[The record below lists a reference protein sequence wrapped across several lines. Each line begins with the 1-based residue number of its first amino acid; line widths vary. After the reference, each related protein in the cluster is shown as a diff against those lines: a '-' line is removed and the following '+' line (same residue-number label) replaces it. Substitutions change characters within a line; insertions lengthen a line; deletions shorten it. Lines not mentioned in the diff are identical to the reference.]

1 MTIPADAASDEQL
14 IARTREGDM
23 GAYDELYR
31 RHVDDASKVARI
43 VTNNSDEAQDV
54 VAEAFTRVLTRL
66 REGGGPDLEF
76 APYLKTVVRRLAI
89 DRHRTSQR
97 DGSQTDPS
105 ILDILPTADD
115 AMARSTDRQLV
126 RHAFETLPERWQ
138 QVLWHTEIEG
148 RSPASLAPALGSSA
162 NAVAALAYRAREGL
176 RQAYLAVN
184 LSAEVQPECRP
195 YAPKIA
201 SYVRGTLSAHD
212 TREMS
217 AHLATCTHCRER
229 RDELLLLVSDM
240 RGILWPAL
248 LLPASGIAAG
258 AVAAGAGAAGG
269 GVLAFLNPASWGKQ
283 ARQFAAAGGAAAAAA
298 AIAVAA
304 WALTGNDDPADPPA
318 AAPSVSAEP
327 EAPSDDPPAENP
339 PDEPPAP
346 PQQEE
351 PPADDPVEDEPQ
363 PDQPVADAP
372 PPNLPDEP
380 VEEDEPPAEQ
390 PEVDPSQPSETPS
403 SEPTEEP
410 TSDPTQPPPAEQP
423 PTIEVQPPAN
433 PVVVAGEDVTLTVTV
448 AGNPPPDLQ
457 WQYADPPAGSGGQPT
472 TTAAEAPK
480 SGPRFL
486 LAPTTDG
493 TPYVSSAEQRA
504 GETPDDT
511 ADTPDAPAE
520 SDWIDVAGATTD
532 TLVIEAPDRDL
543 DGRQYRVKATNPLG
557 TITTQPAVITVQY
570 PPAIEEQPQNVTV
583 VEGDT
588 AVFEAVAVA
597 NPAAMTITWQV
608 RAPGGEWGAPDQA
621 VATPRQEG
629 VRSTLELTDVSGE
642 RDGYQYRAVFTN
654 EVGEAASEPAT
665 LTVHWQPEVTAQP
678 ESVEAGPGDDVEF
691 TASASA
697 NPEATWAWE
706 SAPSAEGPWTPVPDA
721 TGSGPDAALTR
732 PGVTLDDDGT
742 RYRAVFTNELG
753 SVTTDAATLEVVRA
767 GDLRVVIGDA
777 TRCILL
783 DGEGHPAARDCA
795 GSPARTWETPGDGTI
810 RWAANGQ
817 CLDVVT
823 PLTPVPLAPHFQSPT
838 FLADCDGSSSQQW
851 RLDPDSA
858 EPQTIASGLHQL
870 PPWEHVLDVEGVS
883 PNGRLIIYP
892 EHGGINQQFRYLQ
905 P

>member
-1 MTIPADAASDEQL
+1 
-14 IARTREGDM
+14 M

-54 VAEAFTRVLTRL
+54 VSEAFTRVLTRL

-89 DRHRTSQR
+89 DRHRGSQR

-217 AHLATCTHCRER
+217 AHLATCGHCRER

-248 LLPASGIAAG
+248 LLPASGVAAG
-258 AVAAGAGAAGG
+258 AVAAAGAGAAAGG

-304 WALTGNDDPADPPA
+304 WALTSGDDPADPPA
-318 AAPSVSAEP
+318 AAPIVSTEP
-327 EAPSDDPPAENP
+327 EPPAENP
-339 PDEPPAP
+339 PAEPPAENP
-346 PQQEE
+346 PAQPPAEEPEDPPAQPPADEPVADDPPEQEE
-351 PPADDPVEDEPQ
+351 PDT
-363 PDQPVADAP
+363 
-372 PPNLPDEP
+372 
-380 VEEDEPPAEQ
+380 DEPPAEQ
-390 PEVDPSQPSETPS
+390 PDVEPSQPSETPS
-403 SEPTEEP
+403 SEPTVEP
-410 TSDPTQPPPAEQP
+410 TPDPTQPPVEQAP
-423 PTIEVQPPAN
+423 VIDQQPPAN
-433 PVVVAGEDVTLTVTV
+433 PVVVAGESITLTVAV
-448 AGNPPPDLQ
+448 SGNPPPDLQ
-457 WQYADPPAGSGGQPT
+457 WQYADPPAGSSGGDDGEPVAV
-472 TTAAEAPK
+472 TAAN
-480 SGPRFL
+480 SGPRFWVT
-486 LAPTTDG
+486 PTTSGTPYRYSDPVPGESTDG
-493 TPYVSSAEQRA
+493 TADEIIEPAPTADETPADELPAEEDWVDLA
-504 GETPDDT
+504 GETS
-511 ADTPDAPAE
+511 E
-520 SDWIDVAGATTD
+520 S
-532 TLVIEAPDRDL
+532 LVITEPTADL
-543 DGRQYRVKATNPLG
+543 DGRAYRVKATNPLG
-557 TITTQPAVITVQY
+557 TITTEPAVISVQY
-570 PPAIEEQPQNVTV
+570 SPTVETHPQSVTV
-583 VEGDT
+583 EEGGT
-588 AVFEAVAVA
+588 AVFEATAVA
-597 NPAAMTITWQV
+597 NPDAMTITWQV
-608 RAPGGEWGAPDQA
+608 RAPGGEWDAPDTA
-621 VATPRQEG
+621 IATTRQEG
-629 VRSTLELTDVSGE
+629 VTSTLELTGVGSE

-654 EVGEAASEPAT
+654 DVGEAATEPAT
-665 LTVHWQPEVTAQP
+665 LTVHWEPEVTEQP
-678 ESVEAGPGDDVEF
+678 ESAEVGPGADVEF

-697 NPEATWAWE
+697 NPEGTWAWE
-706 SAPSAEGPWTPVPDA
+706 SATSSDGPWTPVPDA
-721 TGSGPDAALTR
+721 TGSGSDAVLTLTGVALE
-732 PGVTLDDDGT
+732 DDGT

-767 GDLRVVIGDA
+767 GRFEVDLGDHG
-777 TRCILL
+777 TRCLVV
-783 DGEGHPAARDCA
+783 DGQGIPRAGDCA
-795 GSPARTWETPGDGTI
+795 DAPSRGWEVPDDGTI
-810 RWAANGQ
+810 VWRATGQ
-817 CLDVVT
+817 CLDGVHPIDAVV
-823 PLTPVPLAPHFQSPT
+823 LA
-838 FLADCDGSSSQQW
+838 ACDDSNSQQWNLDPETSSSQ
-851 RLDPDSA
+851 LVKSVKYH
-858 EPQTIASGLHQL
+858 GF
-870 PPWEHVLDVEGVS
+870 VLDIEQVAAD
-883 PNGRLIIYP
+883 GRLILFP
-892 EHGGINQQFRYLQ
+892 VHQGVNQQFRYIQ

>member
-1 MTIPADAASDEQL
+1 MTIPADGASDEQL

-54 VAEAFTRVLTRL
+54 VAEAFTRVLMRL
-66 REGGGPDLEF
+66 REGGGPDLDF

-89 DRHRTSQR
+89 DRHRSSQR

-217 AHLATCTHCRER
+217 AHLATCAHCRER

-248 LLPASGIAAG
+248 LLPASGVAAG
-258 AVAAGAGAAGG
+258 AVAAAGAGATGG
-269 GVLAFLNPASWGKQ
+269 GVLAFLSPASWGKQ
-283 ARQFAAAGGAAAAAA
+283 ARQFAAAGGVAAAAA

-304 WALTGNDDPADPPA
+304 WALTSNDDPADPPA
-318 AAPSVSAEP
+318 AAPSASAE
-327 EAPSDDPPAENP
+327 SD
-339 PDEPPAP
+339 
-346 PQQEE
+346 
-351 PPADDPVEDEPQ
+351 PPADDPPDDEP
-363 PDQPVADAP
+363 ADPPQAP
-372 PPNLPDEP
+372 PEQEEQPPAEP
-380 VEEDEPPAEQ
+380 PADEPPADQPIADPPEEEPDEPAEEEPPVDQ
-390 PEVDPSQPSETPS
+390 PEVEPSQPSETPT

-410 TSDPTQPPPAEQP
+410 TEEPTPEPTPEPTQPPAEAP
-423 PTIEVQPPAN
+423 PTIDRQPPPN
-433 PVVVAGEDVTLTVTV
+433 PVVVAGEDVTLTVAV
-448 AGNPPPDLQ
+448 SGNPPPELQ
-457 WQYADPPAGSGGQPT
+457 WQYADPPTGSSGGQPAGEQPQ
-472 TTAAEAPK
+472 TATAET
-480 SGPRFL
+480 SGPSFL
-486 LAPTTDG
+486 IVPTSSG
-493 TPYVSSAEQRA
+493 TPYVQSADDRA
-504 GETPDDT
+504 DEVPADETPDGSQDV
-511 ADTPDAPAE
+511 PPE
-520 SDWIDVAGATTD
+520 EDWVDVAGATTD
-532 TLVIEAPDRDL
+532 TLVIEAPDRDI
-543 DGRQYRVKATNPLG
+543 DGRLYRVKATNPLG
-557 TITTQPAVITVQY
+557 TITTEPAVITVQY
-570 PPAIEEQPQNVTV
+570 PPAIEEQPQSVTV
-583 VEGDT
+583 VEGGT
-588 AVFEAVAVA
+588 AVFEATAVA
-597 NPAAMTITWQV
+597 NPDAMTITWQA
-608 RAPGGEWGAPDQA
+608 RPPGGEWRSPDTTL
-621 VATPRQEG
+621 ATSRQEG
-629 VRSTLELTDVSGE
+629 VTSTLKLTGVGSE

-654 EVGEAASEPAT
+654 EVGEATSEPAT
-665 LTVHWQPEVTAQP
+665 LTVHWQPEITEQP

-706 SAPSAEGPWTPVPDA
+706 SAPSADGPWTPVPDA
-721 TGSGPDAALTR
+721 TGTGPDATLTR
-732 PGVTLDDDGT
+732 TGVTLDDDHT

-767 GDLRVVIGDA
+767 GRFEVDLGEHG
-777 TRCILL
+777 TRCIVV
-783 DGEGHPAARDCA
+783 DGADVPRAGDCA
-795 GSPARTWETPGDGTI
+795 DAPSRGWEVPGDGTI
-810 RWAANGQ
+810 VWRETGE
-817 CLDVVT
+817 CLDGVAPIEAVV
-823 PLTPVPLAPHFQSPT
+823 LAP
-838 FLADCDGSSSQQW
+838 CDDGDSQQW
-851 RLDPDSA
+851 NLDPETSA
-858 EPQTIASGLHQL
+858 AQPIKSVKYHAF
-870 PPWEHVLDVEGVS
+870 VLDIEQVA
-883 PNGRLIIYP
+883 PDGRVILFP
-892 EHGGINQQFRYLQ
+892 SHNGINQQFRYIQ

>member
-23 GAYDELYR
+23 RAYDELYR

-269 GVLAFLNPASWGKQ
+269 GVLAFLNPAGWGKQ

-327 EAPSDDPPAENP
+327 EPPSDDPPAENP

-346 PQQEE
+346 PQEEEE

-372 PPNLPDEP
+372 PPQNEPDEP
-380 VEEDEPPAEQ
+380 VEEEPPAEQ

-403 SEPTEEP
+403 SEPT
-410 TSDPTQPPPAEQP
+410 SDPTQPPPAEQP
-423 PTIEVQPPAN
+423 PAIEVQPPAN

-448 AGNPPPDLQ
+448 TGNPPPDLQ
-457 WQYADPPAGSGGQPT
+457 WQYAEPPAGSSGQPAAT
-472 TTAAEAPK
+472 TTSAEAPK
-480 SGPRFL
+480 SAPRFL
-486 LAPTTDG
+486 LAPSTDG
-493 TPYVSSAEQRA
+493 TPYISSAEQRA

-511 ADTPDAPAE
+511 ADAPDAPAE

-532 TLVIEAPDRDL
+532 TLVIEAPDRAL
-543 DGRQYRVKATNPLG
+543 DGRLYRVKATNPLG

-570 PPAIEEQPQNVTV
+570 PPAIEEQPQSVTV

-608 RAPGGEWGAPDQA
+608 RAPGGEWGAPDTT

-678 ESVEAGPGDDVEF
+678 ESVETGPGDDVEF

-742 RYRAVFTNELG
+742 SYRAVFTNELG

-767 GDLRVVIGDA
+767 GRFQVDLGEAGV
-777 TRCILL
+777 RCIVV
-783 DGEGHPAARDCA
+783 DGSGVPRAGDCA
-795 GSPARTWETPGDGTI
+795 DTPSRGWEVPGDGTI
-810 RWAANGQ
+810 VWRATGQ
-817 CLDVVT
+817 CLDGVHPIDAVV
-823 PLTPVPLAPHFQSPT
+823 LAT
-838 FLADCDGSSSQQW
+838 CDDSNSQQW
-851 RLDPDSA
+851 NLDPDSSA
-858 EPQTIASGLHQL
+858 PQPIRSVTYHNF
-870 PPWEHVLDVEGVS
+870 VLDIEQVA
-883 PNGRLIIYP
+883 PDGRSSSSRPTPASTSSSATSSRSRPLTL
-892 EHGGINQQFRYLQ
+892 HTAR
-905 P
+905 

>member
-89 DRHRTSQR
+89 DRHRSSQR

-105 ILDILPTADD
+105 ILDILPHTDD
-115 AMARSTDRQLV
+115 AMARSTDRRLV
-126 RHAFETLPERWQ
+126 RDAFETLPERWQ

-184 LSAEVQPECRP
+184 LSAEVQPDCRP

-217 AHLATCTHCRER
+217 AHLSTCTHCRER

-248 LLPASGIAAG
+248 LLPASGVAAG

-269 GVLAFLNPASWGKQ
+269 GVLAFLSPATWGKQ
-283 ARQFAAAGGAAAAAA
+283 ARQFAAAGGAVAAAA
-298 AIAVAA
+298 AIIVAA
-304 WALTGNDDPADPPA
+304 LALTGDDDPADPPA

-327 EAPSDDPPAENP
+327 DPPAE
-339 PDEPPAP
+339 DPPAEDP
-346 PQQEE
+346 PAEDPPAE
-351 PPADDPVEDEPQ
+351 DPPAEDPPADDPPA
-363 PDQPVADAP
+363 DQPVADP
-372 PPNLPDEP
+372 PEDEP
-380 VEEDEPPAEQ
+380 EPPAEDDPPADQ
-390 PEVDPSQPSETPS
+390 PEVEPSQPSETPT
-403 SEPTEEP
+403 SEPTQEP
-410 TSDPTQPPPAEQP
+410 TDEPTPDPTQPPAEAP

-433 PVVVAGEDVTLTVTV
+433 PVVVAGEDVVLTVTV

-457 WQYADPPAGSGGQPT
+457 WQYAEPPSETSGEQSAS
-472 TTAAEAPK
+472 TAVAQK
-480 SGPRFL
+480 SAPRFMF
-486 LAPTTDG
+486 APTTSG
-493 TPYVSSAEQRA
+493 TPYADSGENRA
-504 GETPDDT
+504 DEVTDDEVTGE
-511 ADTPDAPAE
+511 PAE
-520 SDWIDVAGATTD
+520 DDWVDVAGATTD
-532 TLVIEAPDRDL
+532 TLVIEEPDRDI
-543 DGRQYRVKATNPLG
+543 DGRLYRVKATNPLG
-557 TITTQPAVITVQY
+557 TITTEPAVITVQY
-570 PPAIEEQPQNVTV
+570 PPAIEGQPENVKV
-583 VEGDT
+583 IEGGT
-588 AVFEAVAVA
+588 AVFEATAVA

-608 RAPGGEWGAPDQA
+608 RAPGGEWGAPDSTLA
-621 VATPRQEG
+621 MDRQEG
-629 VRSTLELTDVSGE
+629 VTSTLELTGVGSD

-654 EVGEAASEPAT
+654 EVGEATSEPAT
-665 LTVHWQPEVTAQP
+665 LTVHWEPEITEQP

-706 SAPSAEGPWTPVPDA
+706 SATSADGPWTPVPDA
-721 TGSGPDAALTR
+721 TGTGPDATLTR
-732 PGVTLDDDGT
+732 TGVTLDDDHT
-742 RYRAVFTNELG
+742 RYRAVFTNEIG
-753 SVTTDAATLEVVRA
+753 TVTTDAAMLEVVRA
-767 GDLRVVIGDA
+767 GRFEVDLGEA
-777 TRCILL
+777 GTRCIVV
-783 DGEGHPAARDCA
+783 DGGTPRAGDCA
-795 GSPARTWETPGDGTI
+795 DAPSRGWEVPGDGTI
-810 RWAANGQ
+810 VWRATGQ
-817 CLDVVT
+817 CLDGVHPIDAVV
-823 PLTPVPLAPHFQSPT
+823 LTE
-838 FLADCDGSSSQQW
+838 CDDSTSQQW
-851 RLDPDSA
+851 NLDPETSA
-858 EPQTIASGLHQL
+858 AQQIKSVKYNNF
-870 PPWEHVLDVEGVS
+870 VLDIEQVA
-883 PNGRLIIYP
+883 PDGRLILFP
-892 EHGGINQQFRYLQ
+892 SHNGINQQFRYIQ